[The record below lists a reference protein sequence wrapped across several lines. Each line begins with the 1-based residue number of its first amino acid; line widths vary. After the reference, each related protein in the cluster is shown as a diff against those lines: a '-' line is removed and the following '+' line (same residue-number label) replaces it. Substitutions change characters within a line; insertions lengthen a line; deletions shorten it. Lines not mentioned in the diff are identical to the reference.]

1 MEARAIVRHIQM
13 SPRKM
18 RVVANMV
25 RGERVHEAMN
35 LLRFMPKKAAH
46 IIVKA
51 LESATAN
58 AEDKSGGEVDLDELR
73 IKTIFIDGGPIIKRW
88 MPRAMGRANRINH
101 RTSHLTVVLS
111 DGNN

>member
-1 MEARAIVRHIQM
+1 MEARAIVRHIGM

-25 RGERVHEAMN
+25 RGERVPDAMN
-35 LLRFMPKKAAH
+35 LLRFMPKRGAKL
-46 IIVKA
+46 ILKA

-58 AEDKSGGEVDLDELR
+58 AEDKSGGDVDLDELR
-73 IKTIFIDGGPIIKRW
+73 IKTIFVDGGPIIKRW

-101 RTSHLTVVLS
+101 RTSHLTLVVS
-111 DGNN
+111 DEN